1 MICKIINE
9 NTSIIAMMNMKNK
22 IFKSFCGFFVGVIN
36 SLLGAGGG
44 MIAVPLL
51 RHMGLSQKE
60 AHASAIAV
68 ILPLT
73 AVSAG
78 IYILTQKVTFSQALP
93 YIPAGL
99 AGSLIGSYILPKI
112 PENILRKVFAIF
124 MLWAG
129 IRMLLR

>member
-1 MICKIINE
+1 MATITLMDRKKKILK
-9 NTSIIAMMNMKNK
+9 TLG
-22 IFKSFCGFFVGVIN
+22 GFLIGVIN

-51 RHMGLSQKE
+51 NRMGLTQKE
-60 AHASAIAV
+60 SHASAIAV

-73 AVSAG
+73 AISAA

-112 PENILRKVFAIF
+112 PENALRKIFALF

-129 IRMLLR
+129 IRMVLR